1 MKKITMLIVG
11 MFLVAFVVNDV
22 SARNWHHK
30 NWHHKNRYYR
40 YPTEAV
46 PGAPV
51 IGCMEL
57 LGFNYPGTE
66 ITEVT
71 FDDSGDML
79 DHCIVRGSM
88 NRRTG
93 LGFPPIT
100 PAEVTYAIGFE
111 MRLPT
116 AWSGRYFYQANG
128 GIDGS
133 VVPAYG
139 NISGGGPSALEMG
152 FAVISSDAGH
162 GPGPWFGMD
171 PQARIDY
178 GYNAVAEL
186 TPMAKRLIKT
196 YYGKFPDKSYFAGCS
211 NGGRHTMVAASRYAD
226 EYDGFFAGDPGFNLP
241 KAAVAQ
247 LWGAQ
252 QYATISAYV
261 NGRPDISTSFS
272 TEDQA
277 LVSDA
282 ILAACDEIDG
292 VEDGMVSDP
301 LACQAL
307 FNINRDVPTCED
319 PGAEGCL
326 TYGQKSVLARIHAGA
341 MNSNG
346 DPLYT
351 NFLWDPGI
359 ISGNWR
365 QWEFIASTS
374 LDPGAVGLI
383 FSVPPDPNC
392 IFGGLDWVLNWNGTG
407 FDVDRDAPKIYAT
420 DDTYTEAG
428 MSFMTPPDLFM
439 KQLQAKGGK
448 LIVFHGTADAVFAV
462 ADTVNWYEALS
473 AHYKSQT
480 KDFARLFLIP
490 GMAHCSGGPALD
502 QFDLF
507 NALVDWVERGIKPDS
522 VTAWVNPGNS
532 EVPSDWSQ
540 DRTRPLCAYP
550 AVPVYKGGDKEDAS
564 SFECIYQ

>member
-1 MKKITMLIVG
+1 MKKITMFIVC

-22 SARNWHHK
+22 SAKKR
-30 NWHHKNRYYR
+30 HHKNRHHR
-40 YPTEAV
+40 HPTEAV
-46 PGAPV
+46 PGSPV
-51 IGCMEL
+51 IECEDL
-57 LGFNYPGTE
+57 DFNYPNTE

-71 FDDSGDML
+71 FKEGGDMP
-79 DHCIVRGSM
+79 DHCIVRGFM
-88 NRRTG
+88 NERTG
-93 LGFPPIT
+93 AGFPPIT
-100 PAEVTYAIGFE
+100 PTEITYAIGFE

-139 NISGGGPSALEMG
+139 NISGGGSALEMG

-162 GPGPWFGMD
+162 GGGPFFGMD

-211 NGGRHTMVAASRYAD
+211 NGGRHTMVAASRYAKQ
-226 EYDGFFAGDPGFNLP
+226 YDGFFAGSPGFNLP
-241 KAAVAQ
+241 QAAVSQ

-252 QYATISAYV
+252 QYATISEYV
-261 NGRPDISTSFS
+261 GGRPDIWSSFS
-272 TEDQA
+272 PEDTA

-292 VEDGMVSDP
+292 IADGMVSDP
-301 LACQAL
+301 MACQGL
-307 FNINRDVPTCED
+307 FNINRDVLTCEN
-319 PGAEGCL
+319 PGVEGCL
-326 TYGQKSVLARIHAGA
+326 TYGQKSVLSRIHAGA
-341 MNSNG
+341 MNSYG
-346 DPLYT
+346 DPIYT

-359 ISGNWR
+359 RSGNWR
-365 QWEFIASTS
+365 FWEFGASTF

-392 IFGGLDWVLNWNGTG
+392 IFGGLDWVLNWDGTG

-428 MSFMTPPDLFM
+428 MSFMTPPDLLM
-439 KQLQAKGGK
+439 KQLYAKGGK
-448 LIVFHGTADAVFAV
+448 LIVFHGTSDAVFSA
-462 ADTVNWYEALS
+462 ADTISWYETLS
-473 AHYKSQT
+473 ARYKRRT
-480 KDFARLFLIP
+480 KDFARLFIIP
-490 GMAHCSGGPALD
+490 GMAHCSGGPSCD
-502 QFDLF
+502 RFELF
-507 NALVDWVERGIKPDS
+507 NALVDWVERGIEPDS
-522 VTAWVNPGNS
+522 ATAWVNPDNS
-532 EVPSDWSQ
+532 EVPEDWSQ

-550 AVPVYKGGDKEDAS
+550 EVPVYQGGEVEDAS
-564 SFECIYQ
+564 SFECEYQ

>member
-1 MKKITMLIVG
+1 MKKITMFIVC
-11 MFLVAFVVNDV
+11 MFLVAIAVNDV
-22 SARNWHHK
+22 GAKNRHHK
-30 NWHHKNRYYR
+30 NPRHRH
-40 YPTEAV
+40 PTEAV
-46 PGAPV
+46 PGTPV
-51 IGCMEL
+51 IGCEDL
-57 LGFNYPGTE
+57 LDFSYPSTV
-66 ITEVT
+66 ISEVT
-71 FDDSGDML
+71 FADDGNMPA
-79 DHCIVRGSM
+79 HCIVKGYM
-88 NRRTG
+88 NQRTG

-100 PAEVTYAIGFE
+100 PAETSYAIGFE

-116 AWSGRYFYQANG
+116 AWSGRFFYQANG

-139 NISGGGPSALEMG
+139 NISGGGSALEMG

-162 GPGPWFGMD
+162 GPGPFFGMD
-171 PQARIDY
+171 PQARLDY

-186 TPMAKRLIKT
+186 TPMAKSLIKT

-226 EYDGFFAGDPGFNLP
+226 EYDGFFASSPGFNLP
-241 KAAVAQ
+241 QAAVAQ

-252 QYATISAYV
+252 QYAIISDYF
-261 NGRPDISTSFS
+261 NGRPDIGSSFS
-272 TEDQA
+272 PEDTA

-292 VEDGMVSDP
+292 VLDGMVSDP
-301 LACQAL
+301 FTCQAL
-307 FNINRDVPTCED
+307 FNINRDVPTCENPD
-319 PGAEGCL
+319 DEGCL

-359 ISGNWR
+359 RSDNWR
-365 QWEFIASTS
+365 FWEFTASNI

-420 DDTYTEAG
+420 NDTYTESG
-428 MSFMTPPDLFM
+428 MSFMTPPDLLM
-439 KQLQAKGGK
+439 KQLHAKGGK
-448 LIVFHGTADAVFAV
+448 LIVSHGTADAVFSA
-462 ADTVNWYEALS
+462 ADTVNWYKALS
-473 AHYKSQT
+473 AHYKRQT

-490 GMAHCSGGPALD
+490 GMAHCSGGPSCD
-502 QFDLF
+502 RFDLF
-507 NALVDWVERGIKPDS
+507 KALVDWVERGIEPDP
-522 VTAWVNPGNS
+522 VTAWVNPDNP

-550 AVPVYKGGDKEDAS
+550 AVPVYQGGDVEDAS
-564 SFECIYQ
+564 SFECE